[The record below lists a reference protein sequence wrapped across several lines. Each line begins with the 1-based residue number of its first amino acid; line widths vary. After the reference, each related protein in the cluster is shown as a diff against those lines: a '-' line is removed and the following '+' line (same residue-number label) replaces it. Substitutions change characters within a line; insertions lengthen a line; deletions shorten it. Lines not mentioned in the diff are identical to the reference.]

1 MLKIKEY
8 RNRWIWLLRCQFR
21 KNTLLCSLSRNF
33 SFFYL
38 MASFELLLHHFTCS
52 WYGVGSGEND
62 GSGENAGETT
72 EKHENWD

>member
-1 MLKIKEY
+1 MDLVVTLPIQKKIHYFVHCLE
-8 RNRWIWLLRCQFR
+8 ILV
-21 KNTLLCSLSRNF
+21 
-33 SFFYL
+33 FFYL
-38 MASFELLLHHFTCS
+38 MASFERLLHHFTCS

>member
-1 MLKIKEY
+1 
-8 RNRWIWLLRCQFR
+8 
-21 KNTLLCSLSRNF
+21 
-33 SFFYL
+33 